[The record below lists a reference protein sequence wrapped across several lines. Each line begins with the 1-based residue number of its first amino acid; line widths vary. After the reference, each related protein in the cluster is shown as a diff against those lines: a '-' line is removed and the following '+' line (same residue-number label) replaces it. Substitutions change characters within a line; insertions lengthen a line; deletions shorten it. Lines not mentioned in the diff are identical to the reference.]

1 MKGPL
6 IADAWNKLVDR
17 RRKNRII
24 SITSLNGSAW
34 QHPWTVSPIWDSAS
48 QQWRASIKP
57 GFVNGLA
64 ATVNMPDDAGEVP
77 LTHQPQIPLSSWRS
91 IGPDA
96 APDGFD
102 ASGDGARFT
111 FEAVP
116 RYFTALGVG
125 AAPQIGGTD
134 SIIKSISGTL
144 SDQVRLLR
152 AMDIML
158 YQDRPAT
165 ASTFQQSNGTDSTI
179 FQFGVDT
186 ITGPNARKRAYIRLL
201 SKYTPPPPVTDPL
214 ARLMGD
220 WSDPTRD
227 ELLLATVWMVS
238 PLGAEYYQTPDVSW
252 TPYLQH
258 RVFWNLNHAAKRL
271 PPPLKS
277 ENLSLNTGLAL
288 GTGDRVN
295 EFLLSLVN
303 DANSALAQFIGRNTI
318 EGRFWTI

>member
-1 MKGPL
+1 
-6 IADAWNKLVDR
+6 V
-17 RRKNRII
+17 
-24 SITSLNGSAW
+24 
-34 QHPWTVSPIWDSAS
+34 
-48 QQWRASIKP
+48 
-57 GFVNGLA
+57 
-64 ATVNMPDDAGEVP
+64 
-77 LTHQPQIPLSSWRS
+77 
-91 IGPDA
+91 
-96 APDGFD
+96 
-102 ASGDGARFT
+102 
-111 FEAVP
+111 
-116 RYFTALGVG
+116 
-125 AAPQIGGTD
+125 
-134 SIIKSISGTL
+134 
-144 SDQVRLLR
+144 
-152 AMDIML
+152 L

-186 ITGPNARKRAYIRLL
+186 ITAPNARKRAYIRLL

-227 ELLLATVWMVS
+227 ELHLATVWMVS
-238 PLGAEYYQTPDVSW
+238 PLGAEYYKAPDASW

-277 ENLSLNTGLAL
+277 ENLTLSTGVAL